1 MYSVCSSVLCHTT
14 YLQSQL
20 LCRLSS
26 QLQSVCLVM
35 ICQLGSSLLA
45 QSVSSAAMGQLSSA
59 PLLSEGSVATYNSA
73 VRSAA
78 AELHPVKSDETCHL
92 NYNLL
97 AELCSVSPFGLCPL
111 GCSLSAQLCSVSL
124 AVICQLNSQ
133 MLAQLQSISS
143 LPLIKLLSAQFSLS
157 GSRCW
162 HQGTVQ
168 STLLIHHHQ
177 LRMLCCH

>member
-1 MYSVCSSVLCHTT
+1 VSYNLFAKPAPLQTVISAAICLLSHDMSAWQQSFSSVC
-14 YLQSQL
+14 QL
-20 LCRLSS
+20 SCD
-26 QLQSVCLVM
+26 
-35 ICQLGSSLLA
+35 GSA
-45 QSVSSAAMGQLSSA
+45 QLSSA
-59 PLLSEGSVATYNSA
+59 VVRRLSSTYNSA

-92 NYNLL
+92 SYNLL

-177 LRMLCCH
+177 LRMICCH

>member
-1 MYSVCSSVLCHTT
+1 MQFICCNRPAVKHHLSYK
-14 YLQSQL
+14 LQAP
-20 LCRLSS
+20 
-26 QLQSVCLVM
+26 LQSVCSVM
-35 ICQLGSSLLA
+35 ICQVGSSLSA

-59 PLLSEGSVATYNSA
+59 QLLSEGSVATYNSA

-92 NYNLL
+92 SYNLL

-177 LRMLCCH
+177 LRMICCH